1 MHNKYRSR
9 PRSTYSLTQLAAL
22 IGALLSPAV
31 QAAPLGASFDIASGV
46 TVTSPQKLDDN
57 QTGVIQTGGA
67 LNVAGA
73 IAVNAPGSAV
83 KITNSGT
90 LSTTG
95 NNSRGIFTTGAN
107 AIITNSGTLS
117 TAGNNSS
124 EGIFSTGANAIITNH
139 HIFAAHSAAEAARL
153 IARENIDYV
162 VTCKGLDDPFVA
174 DPEWRG
180 TLRADLVGGK
190 APDFL
195 EPVAL
200 ANPHSL
206 LSVWRVKRDKLNLQ
220 P

>member
-124 EGIFSTGANAIITNH
+124 EGIFSTGANAIITNSGS
-139 HIFAAHSAAEAARL
+139 ISQQFS
-153 IARENIDYV
+153 
-162 VTCKGLDDPFVA
+162 F
-174 DPEWRG
+174 
-180 TLRADLVGGK
+180 
-190 APDFL
+190 
-195 EPVAL
+195 
-200 ANPHSL
+200 
-206 LSVWRVKRDKLNLQ
+206 
-220 P
+220 